1 MPQCR
6 GNYVIYIDRLPS
18 YVCLRK
24 YKYLFKKVTE
34 FFYRLKLTSITD
46 FQSKVNKSLHSLPS
60 NSFIIT
66 YEQKLILKYYRAVVL
81 TKQGPSLSTL
91 EFNKVQYLAILTMA
105 TSR

>member
-1 MPQCR
+1 MYA
-6 GNYVIYIDRLPS
+6 YV
-18 YVCLRK
+18 
-24 YKYLFKKVTE
+24 
-34 FFYRLKLTSITD
+34 TSLTD

-66 YEQKLILKYYRAVVL
+66 YEQKLILKYFNRVVVL